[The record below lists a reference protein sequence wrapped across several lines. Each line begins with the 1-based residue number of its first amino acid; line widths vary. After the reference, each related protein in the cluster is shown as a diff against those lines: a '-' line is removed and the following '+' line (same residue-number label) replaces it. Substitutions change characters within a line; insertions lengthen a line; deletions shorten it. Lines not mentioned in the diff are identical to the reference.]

1 MKRDKPNR
9 NFSGTPQGPR
19 AYTPASVR
27 RFAPLSYLR
36 SGPAGCPWSFNL
48 FFYRF
53 HGTDTVKS
61 SKKSI
66 KPGQKNLFSL

>member
-48 FFYRF
+48 FFVVV
-53 HGTDTVKS
+53 TVPTKFFNFAA
-61 SKKSI
+61 KHIRKI
-66 KPGQKNLFSL
+66 I